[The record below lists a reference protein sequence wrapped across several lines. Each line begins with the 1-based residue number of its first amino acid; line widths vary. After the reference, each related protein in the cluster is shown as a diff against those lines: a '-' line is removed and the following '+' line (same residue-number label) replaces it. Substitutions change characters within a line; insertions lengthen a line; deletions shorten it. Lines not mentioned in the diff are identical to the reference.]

1 MPRGDSKSDHCGPFL
16 PSAARR
22 IAMLSVPYETET
34 FPPGTVVNGT
44 ADLPVTWD
52 DILWAAVT
60 VGRPNRQY
68 VFRHGAASMYEA
80 LFRWSLVR
88 MALEQSGP
96 RASRLRRTA
105 AARTLDPTEKGAVN
119 YFLGMT
125 FCKLFAAKLLNT
137 PWLLHLD
144 VFRPALNP
152 VLTGRSRPDLVGR
165 QRRSTRWHA
174 FECKGRI
181 SPPDAT
187 SKANAKAQ
195 AQRLVSVNGTPCTL
209 HIGAVTYLRGDALHF
224 YWRDPPPEKE
234 RGIAVPLGSDAWMHY
249 YGPVLDAVRSAD
261 PDVLRGDSGRLVTI
275 ERADVKVGIRP
286 EVAKCL
292 VNRQWERAYQAASEA
307 EGSIASDGYQPDGI
321 KVVAGESWIK
331 RFAEPGAANEG

>member
-1 MPRGDSKSDHCGPFL
+1 
-16 PSAARR
+16 
-22 IAMLSVPYETET
+22 MLNIPYETET
-34 FPPGTVVNGT
+34 FPPGTVANGS
-44 ADLPVTWD
+44 AELPVTWD

-68 VFRHGAASMYEA
+68 VFHHGVASMYEA

-88 MALEQSGP
+88 MALEQGGP

-105 AARTLDPTEKGAVN
+105 AARTLDPSEKGAVN

-152 VLTGRSRPDLVGR
+152 VLTERSRPDLIGR
-165 QRRSTRWHA
+165 QHHSSRWYA

-181 SPPDAT
+181 SPPGAT
-187 SKANAKAQ
+187 SKAKAKAQ
-195 AQRLVSVNGTPCTL
+195 AQRLVSVNGLPCTL

-224 YWRDPPPEKE
+224 YWRDPPPENE
-234 RGIAVPLGSDAWMHY
+234 QGIEVPLSSDAWMHY
-249 YGPVLDAVRSAD
+249 YEPVLEIVRSAG
-261 PDVLRGDSGRLVTI
+261 PDALRGDSGRLVTLKG
-275 ERADVKVGIRP
+275 ADLKVGIHP

-307 EGSIASDGYQPDGI
+307 EGSIANDSYQLDGI
-321 KVVAGESWIK
+321 KVLAGQSRTN
-331 RFAEPGAANEG
+331 RFAEPGMASEG